1 MCCGIKGLKDAW
13 YANNVS
19 FVLDVKI
26 FFKTIETVLKH
37 ENLYTN

>member
-1 MCCGIKGLKDAW
+1 M
-13 YANNVS
+13 
-19 FVLDVKI
+19 DVKI